1 MGFSLTGTHVVFFI
15 AAVIIAGAVSGVFI
29 AVITGVTTSFE
40 ERGNRVEE
48 QLDTEFKIINDP
60 DNIPTSGDS
69 YLFYLKNI
77 GAKKITTTNET
88 FNIFVDGELIIVA
101 NYTFSDSSIQ
111 AGEVTTIYVVNSE
124 ISSGDHTLRIVDS
137 QAIDD
142 EFTFTIP

>member
-1 MGFSLTGTHVVFFI
+1 LGFSLTGTHVVFFI